1 MDLRTKR
8 TLRSLREAFYELR
21 RELPLERVTVRAL
34 CERAEVGKAT
44 FYLHYHSVYDL
55 SDRLQEQVVED
66 IVGGLDHPTRVL
78 DDTTVFTG
86 ELFASFVAHAEQ
98 IDLLFS
104 GSQEHALIEHVERAL
119 RKKIA
124 AADPSLAEDRRFNIL
139 LTYQVHGSHA
149 AYMRYAREGSEK
161 DRAAVVDAIAQ
172 ASAAVARLW

>member
-78 DDTTVFTG
+78 DDTTAFTG
-86 ELFASFVAHAEQ
+86 ELYAPDRE
-98 IDLLFS
+98 
-104 GSQEHALIEHVERAL
+104 
-119 RKKIA
+119 
-124 AADPSLAEDRRFNIL
+124 RRFFP
-139 LTYQVHGSHA
+139 
-149 AYMRYAREGSEK
+149 R
-161 DRAAVVDAIAQ
+161 IASGCEAGCTAPQ
-172 ASAAVARLW
+172 RPSFRRRWE

>member
-55 SDRLQEQVVED
+55 SEELQEQVVQD
-66 IVGGLDHPTRVL
+66 IVDGLERPVRVL
-78 DDTTVFTG
+78 DDTTGFTDD
-86 ELFASFVAHAEQ
+86 LFSALVAHADQ

-104 GSQEHALIEHVERAL
+104 GSQEHALIEHIERAL
-119 RKKIA
+119 RKKIVT
-124 AADPSLAEDRRFNIL
+124 DEPSLADDRRFNVL

-149 AYMRYAREGSEK
+149 AYMRYAREGDEK
-161 DRAAVVDAIAQ
+161 DRAAVVDAIVQ